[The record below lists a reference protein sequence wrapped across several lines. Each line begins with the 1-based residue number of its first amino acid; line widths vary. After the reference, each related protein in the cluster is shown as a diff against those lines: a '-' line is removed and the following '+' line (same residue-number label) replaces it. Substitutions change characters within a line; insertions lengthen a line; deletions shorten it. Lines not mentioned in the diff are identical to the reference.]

1 MRLRQMKMTTRAI
14 IMMTLAAALFVGRLA
29 AQQAADTKAA
39 DAKAAQPKYTEV
51 KYEADMSS
59 YKWSGENRVLALKG
73 NVKFIQGDTT
83 LSADKVDYTES
94 TRTAVASG
102 NLKIF
107 DERNTITG
115 EACTVNF
122 KEKKGTLTGSVVM
135 VAKPK
140 PAAKATAA
148 DTTKPKSLTAQWKDE
163 ATITC
168 DKLEFYYK
176 EKRAVVPGP
185 LKIVQK
191 TRIVTADSATY
202 SEKDD
207 LVVLTGNV
215 KGFDD
220 KEKHT
225 FSAPKVTMSLNKD
238 SEYIEA
244 EKATGSFFV
253 KEDEQPAATP
263 TSKPVP

>member
-1 MRLRQMKMTTRAI
+1 MKTTTRAI

-29 AQQAADTKAA
+29 AQQAA

-59 YKWSGENRVLALKG
+59 YKWSGENRVLLLKG

-83 LSADKVDYTES
+83 LAADEVDYVES
-94 TRTAVASG
+94 TRTAIATG

-115 EACTVNF
+115 ETCTVNF
-122 KEKKGTLTGSVVM
+122 KEKKGTLTGNVVM

-140 PAAKATAA
+140 PETKAPA
-148 DTTKPKSLTAQWKDE
+148 DTTKPKTLTAQWKDE

-168 DKLEFYYK
+168 DKIDFYYK
-176 EKRAVVPGP
+176 EKRAVVPGA

-191 TRIVTADSATY
+191 TRVVTADSATY
-202 SEKDD
+202 TEKDD
-207 LVVLTGNV
+207 LVALTGNV
-215 KGFDD
+215 KGSDE

-238 SEYIEA
+238 AEYIEA

-253 KEDEQPAATP
+253 KEEQPATETPAT
-263 TSKPVP
+263 KPAP